1 MAIFYYQST
10 TVLTNTPSP
19 ATKTTDVYFACQDIY
34 LAKAANSSQVQQAYL
49 NAGSISTKVYVLANT
64 YLGQTNVSI
73 PGSGAD
79 PPIIPNITTTRLLG
93 SGPTDV
99 ITQSTGVPISFS
111 PVAAYGGSSFANSSY
126 PITAAI
132 SPPLPTGLTLYI
144 SKTRITATARPTVTA
159 SGSVFNAVYAIAS
172 LGGIAP
178 VVGQYYT
185 VRNQKKISYNGIWK
199 CVAYSSVSNTFT
211 LEYSAN
217 PSTASAQAAAWI
229 VNTTTPTTITDVD
242 VSAVTEGNGTVN
254 WYNYVAVSIE
264 GTAASITQQTYT
276 VTFSDGSVLQKTA
289 SIQFALGPTAAP
301 PTVNPPVASN
311 VNQTVAYGSS
321 NNTINLSVTNS
332 PTSVAVATQPS
343 HGTVTVSGTTITYT
357 PTVGYSGSDSFTYTA
372 TNAGGTSAAATVN
385 ITVTALTVTSAVVGT
400 KTFTVGTAIT
410 SFNPITIITAGVTPY
425 AYSID
430 TSSGK
435 PSLPTGLSI
444 DVNTGIISGTPG
456 AATAQATYTVTIL
469 DNSSPTRQTASVQFD
484 IVVNANAPV
493 PVVSGSIPILTER
506 VTFTAFSPISVQSG
520 TGTAPYSYSL
530 TGTPLP
536 SGLVYSSVG
545 LLSGATSAT
554 SFTNA
559 LTPYSVRVSDVYG
572 QTADTSFNLRVNQL
586 TALTAI
592 VDPAYAVNTL
602 TTGVSFSAAPV
613 YPSPSASGYGALT
626 YAIDKPLAGYGLVFN
641 TNTGLISGSPTS
653 TATNTQYSIT
663 ISDLANQ
670 KSTGTFQLKII
681 SPPPSSITLIKNSN
695 SVPLVIGATTNL
707 PTNPISASGG
717 VPPYTYSIGPT
728 SLPAGLTFVSTSGY
742 ITGVATTSTPN
753 GQAVQYIVSVT
764 DQYPQTST
772 SSFFLTVTSPPAINI
787 STAIPNVAL
796 VQNTSVTT
804 TYPSGLNP
812 VVATGGYISL
822 RYSIS
827 PEVTTFGLSFN
838 TSTGSITGTPSVYR
852 TTSTGYAVTVR
863 DQANQSSTSSF
874 NLIISPPILS
884 VTTNPTYASQRFT
897 NTVPISIFQPVS
909 AIGGALPYVSYSIDN
924 NSLGGLSFNTLTGQ
938 VSGVPNQTLSTTSY
952 AITITDS
959 IGNKG
964 TSTFSIYI
972 ANADPLILITSS
984 TYVNNTLT
992 VDSSVGLPLS
1002 PTVLISNG
1010 YGTLTY
1016 DFSPKP
1022 LPSGLTFANGTISGK
1037 PTVPVNTTTY
1047 TISLYDSL
1055 TTPQTTS
1062 TTFSLYI
1069 KYPNLVTTLTT
1080 NSITLVNTVYTST
1093 QQLISFTGGA
1103 NGGVTYSISPQIPS
1117 YPALQFVSPGI
1128 IQGTPGT
1135 TSTTSSYALTI
1146 TDNVTGLTSSKNIN
1160 IGIVNPP
1167 ALSYLATGT
1176 VTLTVNVATSGVFP
1190 VRAVGG
1196 YGALTYTLSGATN
1209 GSLTIRSATG
1219 ELTGTPSTL
1228 SLATSYSVTI
1238 RDAANQ
1244 VVTGTFNI
1252 SVISTP
1258 IVIVQNSL
1266 SVPLIVGAATNLPSN
1281 PIGATG
1287 GTPPYAYNIGSP
1299 LPNGLTFVSTSGYI
1313 TGVATTG
1320 TNGPVVYTVTVSD
1333 PYQSNTGSFNLNITY
1348 PLPITL
1354 TTITNV
1360 TLVQGTAVSTT
1371 YSSGLIPLN
1380 ASGTGYQT
1388 LTYAINTALPT
1399 GLSFNTITGAVTGT
1413 PSVYYTTST
1422 AYTVTVRDQASQV
1435 NTGTFNLVIRP
1446 PVFSVRT
1453 DAAYTNQS
1461 LTNTVPISNFQP
1473 IVATGGAAPYS
1484 YQISNTNLGGLSF
1497 STSTGIIS
1505 GTPSQ
1510 LLSNSYIVTVTD
1522 LLGSTGTSSFN
1533 LSIVTAQALTIS
1545 TVPQYVANSLIV
1557 GTATN
1562 FTPIIV
1568 GSVGY
1573 GTLTFSIQPLLPA
1586 DLTFVNG
1593 VISGIPRGVLTTGTF
1608 TVTVTDT
1615 LPINQTSSTQFTLS
1629 VAYTPFTT
1637 SLTTS
1642 TVKLTK
1648 GTQSNVK
1655 VIDYAGGGAGGVSYS
1670 TIPALPEY
1678 PNIQLVTPGV
1688 ISGIPSSTSTTA
1700 TYALVVTDNVTGQ
1713 TSTQYISLN
1722 VAEPSSIVLQATGTT
1737 VVLYAN
1743 SATTGIVPVTAIGG
1757 IGSLSYA
1764 ISGGSLPN
1772 GSLDI
1777 SPTTGSLTG
1786 TPSTVSSTS
1795 SYSVTVTDSQTN
1807 KSTATFNLTVLP
1819 PPITLSVAVASK
1831 GLTQYSQITPLQG
1844 FQPIVATNL
1853 SYGGLAYNINPLVSS
1868 LGLVFN
1874 TSTGYISGT
1883 PIAASNSTQYYV
1895 TVNDQN
1901 NQVSTG
1907 SFTLSVGSS
1916 TPPGLLAIVA
1926 QSSYAPAVGDNVDII
1941 PVVGSAGFLTGG
1953 SNYSYS
1959 ILPTFNISGLS
1970 FNTGT
1975 GQISG
1980 TPTATIGPI
1989 TYDVTV
1995 KDSIPQLNTGT
2006 FTISIVAAV
2015 PPTAGKGYTGST
2027 GTQGVIGFTGSTG
2040 TQGVVGFTGSTG
2052 TQGLVGYTGSTG
2064 TQGLA
2069 GSTGTQGVVGFTG
2082 SRGAYDAIGFTGS
2095 TGTQGEVGFTGST
2108 GTQGVVGFT
2117 GSTGTQGVVGFTGS
2131 RGAYDAIGFTGSTGT
2146 QGVTG
2151 YTGSTGTQG
2160 EIGFTGST
2168 GTQGVT
2174 GYTGSTGTQGEIGF
2188 TGSTGT
2194 QGVTGFT
2201 GSTGTQGVTG
2211 FTGSTGTQGVTGYTG
2226 STGTQGVTGFT
2237 GSTGTQGVTGYTGS
2251 QGDQGDQGLQGTTGT
2266 QGPRGYTGEQGVSV
2280 TLIGSTSTV
2289 GGLPA
2294 IGNPGDGWIV
2304 IADGDLYF
2312 WNTITSTWNNVGQIV
2327 GPQGAEGLQGNMGP
2341 QGPQGNTGTQGPIG
2355 FTGSTGTQGVT
2366 GFTGSTGTQ
2375 GEIGFTGST
2384 GTQGEVGFTGSTGT
2398 QGLVGFTGSTGTQGL
2413 VGYTGSTGTQGEVG
2427 YTGSTGTQGL
2437 VGFTG
2442 STGTQGLV
2450 GFTGSTGTQ
2459 GLVGYTGSTGT
2470 QGEVGFTGSTGTQG
2484 LVGFTGSTG
2493 TQGIIGFTGS
2503 AGTGSA
2509 ITVVGNTTLTNN
2521 LTTIIFTGT
2530 GVISTVSNN
2539 EVTVNITGGTET
2551 LVWSSSGNYRT
2562 LTGYIENNSTKTVRV
2577 AEFSSNKLR
2586 LTLATFTPILSSSP
2600 TPSSSLNWD
2609 VPATGFTVTVDNPS
2623 DIIDQ
2628 YVSTVSSIT
2637 ATVGSISALS
2647 TFIAGSKSNVPAGT
2661 IDWVQTF
2668 TYGGSAYIR
2677 CISSTISGGTASA
2690 QIAFS
2695 YYDGSSIVSYAT
2707 PATWSITWATPNLTN
2722 IAGSLTGLTFLQSY
2736 SSVSY
2741 TISVSGITN
2750 ASNYSHNVTATGGT
2764 ISNAAGSGT
2773 LTFTIP
2779 IHKDNITTTRTTS
2792 VTTTFTRPSTITGS
2806 SYTAQLLASTSNPSA
2821 TFTYPSLWIFTSS
2834 TSDVPNRA
2842 TFVTG
2847 TGFQTGV
2854 TILGNLVGT
2863 LAGFIT
2869 NSLSVP
2875 QAFWFAVKATAS
2887 QPTTFKTG
2895 ASAGLLSDVS
2905 ATTGNTVSLQPDSPL
2920 SGYIAV
2926 TYNLYGITL
2935 QNGSTYVSIS

>member
-1 MAIFYYQST
+1 MAIFYSQST
-10 TVLTNTPSP
+10 IILGNRPSP
-19 ATKTTDVYFACQDIY
+19 TSNPADVYFASQDVY
-34 LAKAANSSQVQQAYL
+34 LGYATDSGQIQQAYL
-49 NAGSISTKVYVLANT
+49 IAGTVSAQVFKTTNVT
-64 YLGQTNVSI
+64 LGQTGIGITGGGTS
-73 PGSGAD
+73 
-79 PPIIPNITTTRLLG
+79 PPTVPNITTTRLLG
-93 SGPTDV
+93 TGPTDV
-99 ITQSTGVPISFS
+99 ITQSTGVPISFA
-111 PVAAYGGSSFANSSY
+111 PVAAYGGSSFASSSTLY
-126 PITAAI
+126 VMTATI
-132 SPPLPTGLTLYI
+132 SPSLPSGLSLYT
-144 SKTRITATARPTVTA
+144 SKTRITTSARPTTSI
-159 SGSVFNAVYAIAS
+159 SGSLYNAKFTIAS
-172 LGGIAP
+172 LSGISP
-178 VVGQYYT
+178 VIGNYYT
-185 VRNQKKISYNGIWK
+185 VRNQKKISFNGTWK
-199 CVAYSSVSNTFT
+199 CVQTDATSIT
-211 LEYSAN
+211 LEYNAN
-217 PSTASAQAAAWI
+217 PAQSGNSGGALTAFWVVNAAS
-229 VNTTTPTTITDVD
+229 PTTITDAD
-242 VSAVTEGNGTVN
+242 VKAITESNGTVN

-410 SFNPITIITAGVTPY
+410 PFNPITIITAGVTPY

-572 QTADTSFNLRVNQL
+572 QTADTSFSLRVNQL

-884 VTTNPTYASQRFT
+884 VTTNPTYASQQFT

-1069 KYPNLVTTLTT
+1069 KYPDLVTTLTT

-1228 SLATSYSVTI
+1228 SLATPYLVTI

-1453 DAAYTNQS
+1453 DAVYTNQS

-1473 IVATGGAAPYS
+1473 IVATGGATPYS

-1562 FTPIIV
+1562 FTPIVV
-1568 GSVGY
+1568 GNAGY

-1688 ISGIPSSTSTTA
+1688 ISGVPSSTSTTA

-1853 SYGGLAYNINPLVSS
+1853 SYGGLTYNINPLVSS

-2040 TQGVVGFTGSTG
+2040 TQGLVGYTGSTGTQGVVGFTGSTG
-2052 TQGLVGYTGSTG
+2052 TQGLVGFTGSTG
-2064 TQGLA
+2064 TQGL
-2069 GSTGTQGVVGFTG
+2069 
-2082 SRGAYDAIGFTGS
+2082 
-2095 TGTQGEVGFTGST
+2095 VGFTGST

-2146 QGVTG
+2146 QGEVGFTGSTGTQGLVG

-2160 EIGFTGST
+2160 VIGFTGSTGTQGVVGYTGST

-2194 QGVTGFT
+2194 QGVVGFT
-2201 GSTGTQGVTG
+2201 GSTGTQGLVG
-2211 FTGSTGTQGVTGYTG
+2211 YTGSTGTQGVTGYTG
-2226 STGTQGVTGFT
+2226 STGTQGVIGF
-2237 GSTGTQGVTGYTGS
+2237 TGS
-2251 QGDQGDQGLQGTTGT
+2251 QGDRGDQGLQGTTGT

-2327 GPQGAEGLQGNMGP
+2327 GPQGAVGLQGNMGP

-2366 GFTGSTGTQ
+2366 
-2375 GEIGFTGST
+2375 
-2384 GTQGEVGFTGSTGT
+2384 
-2398 QGLVGFTGSTGTQGL
+2398 
-2413 VGYTGSTGTQGEVG
+2413 
-2427 YTGSTGTQGL
+2427 
-2437 VGFTG
+2437 GFTG

-2484 LVGFTGSTG
+2484 VVGFTGSTG

-2722 IAGSLTGLTFLQSY
+2722 VAGSLTGLTFLQSY

-2875 QAFWFAVKATAS
+2875 QAFWFAVKTTAS